1 MRRRLLVSYLAV
13 AAVVL
18 ALLAVPLAVSYA
30 HNARQDLID
39 KVERDAVAL
48 STLVE
53 DSLENDGPVPTQIR
67 RVVSDYT
74 AETGGRV
81 IVVDDA
87 GAKLVDTTPTGAR
100 DFTSRPEIATALDGE
115 IAVGTRHSQT
125 LGTDLVYVAVPV
137 ASNGAIHGAVRIT
150 YPMSAVNERIE
161 RYWAALAILAAIVL
175 AVAATI
181 AVVLSRWMTRSL
193 DRVERAAEA
202 IGDGNLDLR
211 VPVEGPPE
219 VRLLAQAFNRM
230 VTQLGALMRSQDE
243 FVADASHQLRT
254 PLTALRLRLENLER
268 DLSSAER
275 GEVAGAIAEV
285 ERLASLVDALL
296 VLARADRA
304 PSTPEP
310 IRLDRVVGERLET
323 WEPIAEDRGV
333 ALVEH
338 LEPDLAVLATPGRL
352 EQILDNLLANALE
365 VQPAGTSIEVTGRR
379 VNGSVEI
386 HVRDRGPGMSA
397 EEAARAFDRFWRA
410 GSSDDGFGLGLAI
423 VQRLVRADGGGIELV
438 PRDGGGLDA
447 SVRLRA
453 ATTAPPAPAPR
464 SR

>member
-1 MRRRLLVSYLAV
+1 VRRRLLVSYLAV

-18 ALLAVPLAVSYA
+18 ALLAAPLAVSYA

-48 STLVE
+48 ATLVE
-53 DSLENDGPVPTQIR
+53 DSLENGGPVPPQVR

-81 IVVDDA
+81 IVVDDT
-87 GAKLVDTTPTGAR
+87 GAKLVDTAPTGAR

-137 ASNGAIHGAVRIT
+137 ASNGVIHGAVRIT

-161 RYWAALAILAAIVL
+161 RYWAALALLAAIVL

-202 IGDGNLDLR
+202 IGGGNLDLR

-219 VRLLAQAFNRM
+219 VRRLAQTFNGM
-230 VTQLGALMRSQDE
+230 VTQLAALMRSQDE

-268 DLSSAER
+268 DLGSAER

-310 IRLDRVVGERLET
+310 IRLDRVVGERLEA
-323 WEPIAEDRGV
+323 WEAIAEDRGV
-333 ALVEH
+333 ELVEQ
-338 LEPDLAVLATPGRL
+338 LDPELAVLATPGRL
-352 EQILDNLLANALE
+352 EQVLDNLLANALE

-410 GSSDDGFGLGLAI
+410 GSSEDGFGLGLAI
-423 VQRLVRADGGGIELV
+423 VQRLVRADGGGIELA